1 MKKRIFSVML
11 ALCLML
17 VMLPMAAFAEDGIAE
32 VTTEKEMTA
41 ALADSSVTAIH
52 VTADLKFTDSLNS
65 SKVIEVEPGVTLT
78 LSGYQMTV
86 SGTIVNNGTI
96 KVTGRSSCT
105 WKAATSG
112 SGKLVAANIQ
122 WGEYQTYVDYGCV
135 PESMMENCKINIVKD
150 IAVEPTVSLPDKMQ
164 VGDTIA
170 PTVENLIDGVDI
182 AKVFTY
188 KWKQQRGV

>member
-1 MKKRIFSVML
+1 MKKRILSVML

-17 VMLPMAAFAEDGIAE
+17 VMLPVAAFAEDGIAK

-52 VTADLKFTDSLNS
+52 VTGDMSFRDSLNG

-78 LSGYQMTV
+78 IGGYQTTV

-96 KVTGRSSCT
+96 RVTSSSQCT

-112 SGKLVAANIQ
+112 SGKLVAANSR
-122 WGEYQTYVDYGCV
+122 WGD
-135 PESMMENCKINIVKD
+135 
-150 IAVEPTVSLPDKMQ
+150 
-164 VGDTIA
+164 
-170 PTVENLIDGVDI
+170 
-182 AKVFTY
+182 
-188 KWKQQRGV
+188 